1 MFIFFDRLT
10 ECGFGVE
17 HIFIGIRISL
27 KPFSG
32 IGFTYQLNGIG
43 GGLQPIDESD
53 EDDELFCIGIN
64 KELEGV
70 LN

>member
-1 MFIFFDRLT
+1 MFIFFDRLR

-27 KPFSG
+27 KPFSS
-32 IGFTYQLNGIG
+32 IGLAYQLNRIG
-43 GGLQPIDESD
+43 GGLEPIDESD
-53 EDDELFCIGIN
+53 EDNELFCIGIN
-64 KELEGV
+64 KELERV